1 MNFGSPT
8 DAARIRTEKVLE
20 QSVTQVPIVAVQIT
34 KVYNICIPEALTFD
48 QPGWVGGFICLV
60 NDNRS
65 STGSNVSDFRTLAAN
80 LCPFS
85 GCHECEGFNGKVC
98 SSELHSIG
106 KLAETKYHRKM
117 NSAELAA
124 QSAST

>member
-48 QPGWVGGFICLV
+48 QLGWVGGFICLV

-65 STGSNVSDFRTLAAN
+65 STGSNVSDFRTQSVVLRLARSLAFGT
-80 LCPFS
+80 L
-85 GCHECEGFNGKVC
+85 HNG
-98 SSELHSIG
+98 
-106 KLAETKYHRKM
+106 
-117 NSAELAA
+117 
-124 QSAST
+124 SASNLVGTTHNPRVFKARLEGR